1 MADRLE
7 DEESP
12 SEPAG
17 LAFGLAAQPPEQVD
31 RHYESAA
38 APVPFDEF
46 VEPSVELAEPF
57 ADAVLPFE
65 LAEPSVGAVLPS
77 EVVDQPFGDAVPPFA
92 DAVQPFADAVLPFVD
107 AVLPSGDAVQP
118 SGDAVRPSGDAV
130 QPSGDAVRPS
140 GGALPFED
148 VLVALLQLR
157 RMACPRCAD

>member
-17 LAFGLAAQPPEQVD
+17 LAFGWAAQPPELVD

-46 VEPSVELAEPF
+46 VEPSA
-57 ADAVLPFE
+57 E

-77 EVVDQPFGDAVPPFA
+77 EVVDQPFGVADRPFGDAVPPFA
-92 DAVQPFADAVLPFVD
+92 DAVL
-107 AVLPSGDAVQP
+107 P
-118 SGDAVRPSGDAV
+118 SGDAVRPSGDA
-130 QPSGDAVRPS
+130 ARPS

-157 RMACPRCAD
+157 RMAFPRRAG

>member
-1 MADRLE
+1 LADRLE

-46 VEPSVELAEPF
+46 VEPSVELAEPSVG
-57 ADAVLPFE
+57 AVLPFE

-77 EVVDQPFGDAVPPFA
+77 EVVDQPSGDAVPPFGDAVPPFA
-92 DAVQPFADAVLPFVD
+92 DAVLPFADAVLPFVD
-107 AVLPSGDAVQP
+107 AVRP
-118 SGDAVRPSGDAV
+118 SGDAVR
-130 QPSGDAVRPS
+130 PSGDAVRPS

-157 RMACPRCAD
+157 RMAFPRRAG